1 MFVVTRSEG
10 RRKRGWKK
18 EVKSDHKLPVIRLKS
33 TSDDTT

>member
-1 MFVVTRSEG
+1 MSVVTRGEG
-10 RRKRGWKK
+10 RRDWIK